1 MRNEQTEESDVD
13 IAYEGEANLLLR
25 SRMKQELESLF
36 GCRVDII
43 RLRKQLVDSVFGQN
57 IENDLFMFDKVRIGS
72 LLDRIENSI
81 LLIQSKSGEI
91 NCPDDFLLSQDGMFI
106 LSGICMQLVFI
117 GESVKTIDNKT
128 NHSYLIK
135 YTDIPWTAIM
145 GLGIL

>member
-1 MRNEQTEESDVD
+1 
-13 IAYEGEANLLLR
+13 
-25 SRMKQELESLF
+25 
-36 GCRVDII
+36 
-43 RLRKQLVDSVFGQN
+43 
-57 IENDLFMFDKVRIGS
+57 MFDKVRIGS

-128 NHSYLIK
+128 NHSYL
-135 YTDIPWTAIM
+135 PWTAIM
-145 GLGIL
+145 GLRDIIAHEYHRIDEEEIFAVVNKDLISLLKIIRQMKMDLETIN

>member
-1 MRNEQTEESDVD
+1 
-13 IAYEGEANLLLR
+13 
-25 SRMKQELESLF
+25 
-36 GCRVDII
+36 
-43 RLRKQLVDSVFGQN
+43 
-57 IENDLFMFDKVRIGS
+57 MFDKVRIGS

-145 GLGIL
+145 GLRGSPDKPGGLSIQLCKSEKKEFYIRYSS

>member
-1 MRNEQTEESDVD
+1 
-13 IAYEGEANLLLR
+13 
-25 SRMKQELESLF
+25 
-36 GCRVDII
+36 
-43 RLRKQLVDSVFGQN
+43 
-57 IENDLFMFDKVRIGS
+57 MFDKVRIGS

-145 GLGIL
+145 GLRDIIAHEYHRIDENGFRDNKLRVKIIFNFSPLISILLYIQYQSL